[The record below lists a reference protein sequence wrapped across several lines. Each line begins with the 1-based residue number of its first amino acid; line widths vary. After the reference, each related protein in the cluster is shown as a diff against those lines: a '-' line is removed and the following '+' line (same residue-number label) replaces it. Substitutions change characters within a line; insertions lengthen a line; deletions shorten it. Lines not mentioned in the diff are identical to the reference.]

1 MEVVRCGIQLCA
13 LAALNADL
21 MQRAEIPH
29 QQAFLEGTLPSF
41 WHRAILPLLLSSCT
55 CIISTG
61 DFRCSKARETEI

>member
-1 MEVVRCGIQLCA
+1 MEVVRCSIQLCA

-41 WHRAILPLLLSSCT
+41 WHRAILPLLSSCT
-55 CIISTG
+55 RIISTG
-61 DFRCSKARETEI
+61 GFRCSKARETEI